1 MPAWQARVEANPL
14 GDFVDYCLR
23 GVGQVVFMNNPITGL
38 LILIGM
44 FVASPWLGVT
54 AVIGLVASTLVG
66 ILIGVDRDLIRAGL
80 FGFNGILV
88 GAGLS
93 LFLAPEWDGL
103 AIVWIIVVSGFSSIL
118 MATLAT
124 VFQTWDVPSFTLPF
138 NFATLIFLVA
148 GLQLA
153 NAQVGPLVGPAEVQS
168 LGNKRKDRAT
178 VG

>member
-1 MPAWQARVEANPL
+1 MFDGTMPAWQARVEANPL

-93 LFLAPEWDGL
+93 LFLAPEWRM
-103 AIVWIIVVSGFSSIL
+103 SRSS
-118 MATLAT
+118 
-124 VFQTWDVPSFTLPF
+124 W
-138 NFATLIFLVA
+138 NFASAVP
-148 GLQLA
+148 
-153 NAQVGPLVGPAEVQS
+153 V
-168 LGNKRKDRAT
+168 
-178 VG
+178 